1 MSHGLD
7 LSVIIPAFE
16 EGQLLSTLLPDLQ
29 QVLGGLDITSELLI
43 VTRDRDPLTTAAAER
58 AGARLIAPAARTATA
73 RRSRPAGTSRAAT
86 TS

>member
-1 MSHGLD
+1 MGLAASPEELARATHFHGSVLSHGLD

-29 QVLGGLDITSELLI
+29 QVLGGLNITSELLI

-58 AGARLIAPAARTATA
+58 AARA
-73 RRSRPAGTSRAAT
+73 
-86 TS
+86 